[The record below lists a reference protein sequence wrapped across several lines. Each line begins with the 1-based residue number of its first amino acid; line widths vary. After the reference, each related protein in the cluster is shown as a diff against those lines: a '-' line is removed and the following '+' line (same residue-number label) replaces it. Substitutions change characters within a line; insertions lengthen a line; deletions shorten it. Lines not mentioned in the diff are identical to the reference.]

1 MTQGK
6 PPHNVVPFERGKAK
20 KPARP
25 QEGDLFALLSRIDEL
40 EEALETLDEAGIT
53 TRDELEELIGRL
65 EAEAAALDDPDKT

>member
-6 PPHNVVPFERGKAK
+6 PPHNVVPFERAKAK
-20 KPARP
+20 KTTPP
-25 QEGDLFALLSRIDEL
+25 QEGDLFTLLSRIDGL
-40 EEALETLDEAGIT
+40 EEALESLDEAGVT